1 MLTSCKNNFPMHIH
15 CWGFRPIRACC
26 LQWWGNK
33 YCMVANVAYHIAWAG
48 GNVLTP
54 CKIIGHKHSRGSYY
68 ASKTEI
74 SFL

>member
-1 MLTSCKNNFPMHIH
+1 
-15 CWGFRPIRACC
+15 
-26 LQWWGNK
+26 
-33 YCMVANVAYHIAWAG
+33 MVANVAYHIAWAG